1 MGLTHSTNTVSVYGI
16 ILLCEAP
23 VTSQT
28 PDCIHLYKVEI
39 EEAIQE
45 SLCSIASAFHTF
57 LLFKK
62 PAILQQRVSFLSSIE
77 MSTLKKIPLHFV
89 KCPSHCCK
97 QPFKSSSKM

>member
-45 SLCSIASAFHTF
+45 RLCSICIPCFFA
-57 LLFKK
+57 LQKK
-62 PAILQQRVSFLSSIE
+62 LAILQQRVSFLSSIE
-77 MSTLKKIPLHFV
+77 MSTLKKNP
-89 KCPSHCCK
+89 PSSFRK
-97 QPFKSSSKM
+97 ISFILLQTAIRIEQ

>member
-45 SLCSIASAFHTF
+45 SLCSIC
-57 LLFKK
+57 
-62 PAILQQRVSFLSSIE
+62 
-77 MSTLKKIPLHFV
+77 IPYFFAL
-89 KCPSHCCK
+89 
-97 QPFKSSSKM
+97 